1 MLAGMKMNTA
11 DQPNREPSFSRSR
24 WSLFCFLGGIFL
36 LLCLAAAPTCP
47 AQELTIAAA
56 ADLRPAMDEMT
67 KRFEPASG
75 IHLRVIY
82 GSSGELFQQI
92 KNGAPIDVFLSANS
106 SYARTLEQNGDG
118 TAGSYY
124 EYARG
129 KIVVAV
135 VSDSK
140 LDVTRGLSV
149 LLDREVRKIAI
160 ADPAHAPYGQ
170 AAVSALKTEKL
181 YDKVSSKLVTGE
193 NISQA
198 TSFVLSGAADAGIV
212 ALSLVIAPPARAQVR
227 YAEIP
232 DGEYPP
238 IVQAC
243 VIVRSAKNQAS
254 ATKFEAYLQGDEA
267 RKVLRSFGFEAP
279 GQKPVQ

>member
-1 MLAGMKMNTA
+1 MNVA
-11 DQPNREPSFSRSR
+11 HQIQKN
-24 WSLFCFLGGIFL
+24 LFTRRLRRCFYVWNGISL
-36 LLCLAAAPTCP
+36 LLCLAAAPRCR
-47 AQELTIAAA
+47 AQEVTIAAA
-56 ADLRPAMDEMT
+56 ADLRPALDVMT

-92 KNGAPIDVFLSANS
+92 KNGAPMDVFLSANS
-106 SYARTLEQNGDG
+106 SYARTLEQNGEA

-129 KIVVAV
+129 KIVLAV
-135 VSDSK
+135 VKDSK

-149 LLDREVRKIAI
+149 LPDPEVRKIAI

-243 VIVRSAKNQAS
+243 VIVRSAKNQIA
-254 ATKFEAYLQGDEA
+254 ATNFEAYLQSDEA
-267 RKVLRSFGFEAP
+267 RTILRNFGFEAP
-279 GQKPVQ
+279 AQKPVQ